1 MSARA
6 TEDMPC
12 PACGQPVGVWD
23 GFCEACGTELTPPV
37 VSAGQPGYVPQCP
50 VCAADPDAPSAA
62 VTADGYCESCGRKVP
77 TSRDHVDLDS
87 LTADL
92 LSTVDETMQPTH
104 VSLWTRST

>member
-12 PACGQPVGVWD
+12 PTCGQPVGVWD

-50 VCAADPDAPSAA
+50 VCAADPDAPSAGSIA
-62 VTADGYCESCGRKVP
+62 AKPGNRFDAGRMK
-77 TSRDHVDLDS
+77 
-87 LTADL
+87 
-92 LSTVDETMQPTH
+92 
-104 VSLWTRST
+104 